1 MTHTPLKDPS
11 DKLITALEGWTRPRS
26 KHHWKPGRSAME
38 LARAWLRDGPPACPA
53 ELRALLDSHDAT
65 RGIVLKN
72 GRPEHVTPLPERGE
86 GRNHD
91 LWLRGE
97 GPLGRTTICIEAKA
111 DEPFGERLGKQ
122 LTVARKRQPNTG
134 APERARALLTILF
147 GKECNPEAAPW
158 RELRYQLITGTV
170 GAALQAVTDTSAA
183 AVFTIHEFRSS
194 LTSPDKLAANQADLD
209 AFLAIL
215 HPGSPPLTAGQLLG
229 PIPLPKTALLPAG
242 IPLYV
247 GKAVTELGER

>member
-38 LARAWLRDGPPACPA
+38 LARAWLRSGETACPE

-65 RGIVLKN
+65 RGIALKN

-97 GPLGRTTICIEAKA
+97 GSLGRTTLCVEAKA

-122 LTVARKRQPNTG
+122 IQVARKRQPNT
-134 APERARALLTILF
+134 AAAERARALLTLLF
-147 GKECNPEAAPW
+147 GKDCNPEAAPW
-158 RELRYQLITGTV
+158 RDLRYQLITGTA
-170 GAALQAVTDTSAA
+170 GSALQAVTDNSAA
-183 AVFTIHEFRSS
+183 AVFIVHEFRST
-194 LTSPDKLAANQADLD
+194 LTSADKLAANHADLE
-209 AFLAIL
+209 AFLSTL
-215 HPGSPPLTAGQLLG
+215 HPGSPPLTAGQLMG
-229 PIPLPKTALLPAG
+229 PIPLPRTALLPAG
-242 IPLYV
+242 MPLYV
-247 GKAVTELGER
+247 GKAVTEVGER